1 MNHAQNI
8 LILKKEQG
16 VYDYVCVIPIF
27 LNRCQ
32 GFYYFLIF
40 LKDCLLIYSNG
51 HSFLQYYYYI
61 PMAPPGYFADTA

>member
-1 MNHAQNI
+1 MTMYAS
-8 LILKKEQG
+8 
-16 VYDYVCVIPIF
+16 F
-27 LNRCQ
+27 LS
-32 GFYYFLIF
+32 FLTDAKPFIISLTF